1 MFRPRSFR
9 LLLALGLIGAGVAA
23 AQAPDPDPAKEP
35 EPAAEAASDD
45 DAVPAAGGAVGAD
58 TTAADAP
65 LVLHVRWDDAITPV
79 TRTFLL
85 DSIERAAGMEAAAL
99 LIELDTPGGLLD
111 ATRDIVTDFYESPVP
126 VIVWVGP
133 AGARAA
139 SAGVFLTMAAHV
151 AAMAP
156 GTNIGAAS
164 PVTMG
169 GGGTDST
176 MAHKMFEDTAAFAR
190 SIAER
195 RGRNVEWAEDA
206 VRDAR
211 SITESEAVERGVV
224 DFAAATAGEVLERA
238 DGRTV
243 ALPDGERTLAL
254 AGGRLE
260 RRELGLRFRILSLLA
275 NPNVAYIL
283 LMFGM
288 YGLFFELS
296 NPGSILPGVIGV
308 IFLILAF
315 YSMQTLPL
323 NLAGLMLV
331 IVGLGLFLLE
341 AHVTSF
347 GFLTVGGIVCTVLG
361 AVMLFDSPIPAL
373 RVSLTVAVPLAVVT
387 TAFFAVAI
395 GLSIRTMRTKPVTGR
410 EGMIGA
416 RGTAWTA
423 LAPAG
428 TVDVHGEL
436 WQAVADAPVAAG
448 DPVEVIGIDGLR
460 LRVRGG
466 AGLFERT

>member
-1 MFRPRSFR
+1 MLRPRSLRSF
-9 LLLALGLIGAGVAA
+9 AAGLIAAGLFAAGLIAAGPAVPAGA
-23 AQAPDPDPAKEP
+23 E
-35 EPAAEAASDD
+35 EPAAEAAAPD
-45 DAVPAAGGAVGAD
+45 PG
-58 TTAADAP
+58 AADP
-65 LVLHVRWDDAITPV
+65 GLVLHVRWDDAITPV

-85 DSIERAAGMEAAAL
+85 AMIERATEREAAAL

-133 AGARAA
+133 SGARAA

-169 GGGTDST
+169 GGGVDST

-195 RGRNVEWAEDA
+195 RGRNVEWAEEA
-206 VRDAR
+206 VREAR
-211 SITESEAVERGVV
+211 SITEQEAVERGVV
-224 DFAAATAGEVLERA
+224 EFAAATAGEVLDLA
-238 DGRTV
+238 DGRAV
-243 ALPDGERTLAL
+243 ELPGGERELRV
-254 AGGRLE
+254 AGAELE
-260 RRELGLRFRILSLLA
+260 RQELGLRFRILSLLA

-308 IFLILAF
+308 VFLILAF

-331 IVGLGLFLLE
+331 VVGLALFLLE

-361 AVMLFDSPIPAL
+361 AVMLFDSPVPAL
-373 RVSLTVAVPLAVVT
+373 RVSLAVALPLAVVT
-387 TAFFAVAI
+387 TAFFAVAV
-395 GLSIRTMRTKPVTGR
+395 GLSVRTMRTRPTTGR

-416 RGTAWTA
+416 RGTARTEI
-423 LAPAG
+423 APQG
-428 TVDVHGEL
+428 TVEVHGEI
-436 WQAVADAPVAAG
+436 WRAESDAPLAAG
-448 DPVEVIGIDGLR
+448 DPVEVLGMEGLL
-460 LRVRGG
+460 LRVRRGG
-466 AGLFERT
+466 RPAERI

>member
-1 MFRPRSFR
+1 
-9 LLLALGLIGAGVAA
+9 AA
-23 AQAPDPDPAKEP
+23 
-35 EPAAEAASDD
+35 
-45 DAVPAAGGAVGAD
+45 
-58 TTAADAP
+58 
-65 LVLHVRWDDAITPV
+65 I
-79 TRTFLL
+79 
-85 DSIERAAGMEAAAL
+85 

-111 ATRDIVTDFYESPVP
+111 ATRDIVSDFYESPVP

-133 AGARAA
+133 SGARAA

-176 MAHKMFEDTAAFAR
+176 MANKMFEDTAAFAR

-195 RGRNVEWAEDA
+195 RGRNVEWAEEA

-211 SITESEAVERGVV
+211 SITEKEAVERDVV
-224 DFAAATAGEVLERA
+224 DFAAATAAEVLELA

-243 ALPDGERTLAL
+243 ETPAGERQLAV
-254 AGGRLE
+254 AGAELE
-260 RRELGLRFRILSLLA
+260 RRELSLRFKILSLLA

-288 YGLFFELS
+288 YGIFFELS
-296 NPGSILPGVIGV
+296 NPGSIFPGVIGV
-308 IFLILAF
+308 VFLILAF

-323 NLAGLMLV
+323 NLAGLMMV
-331 IVGLGLFLLE
+331 IVGLGLFLME
-341 AHVTSF
+341 VHVTSF
-347 GFLTVGGIVCTVLG
+347 GLLTVGGIVCTVLG

-373 RVSLTVAVPLAVVT
+373 RVSLTVAIPLAIVT
-387 TAFFAVAI
+387 TLFFVVAV

-416 RGTAWTA
+416 RGTARTE
-423 LAPAG
+423 LAPSG
-428 TVDVHGEL
+428 TVEVHGEL
-436 WQAVADAPVAAG
+436 WNAVSDSPVAAG
-448 DPVEVIGIDGLR
+448 DPVEVTGIDGLQ
-460 LRVRGG
+460 LRVRGN
-466 AGLFERT
+466 AAPVERT